1 MPEPVENM
9 SENEPENHNEATPS
23 GDNQENIADGG
34 DDIDRDQAEGDDQE
48 PSRGAGG
55 NGEPRREEKAASL
68 SDEKEAKDAQVQ
80 APGYTPSRRGE
91 RLMLAR
97 YGKMGYLGFFRHSER
112 EIPPTV
118 THAVVHSERGL
129 EIAQI
134 LSSFLHRRGS
144 CSIPRDKIDRYCQ
157 ASGGNYSI
165 SKEGQFVRF
174 ATSQDLNEQRHL
186 DLEAKEEGKYCQEL
200 IGKHELPMQLVDV
213 EHLFGG
219 DRIIYY
225 FMADG
230 RVDFRQLVK
239 ELAQQYQT
247 RIEMRQIGARDE
259 ARLIADFETCGRECC
274 CKNFLKILHPV
285 SMRMAKLQKATLD
298 PSKISGRCG
307 RLKCCLRYED
317 QVYTELCKHLPKT
330 NSWVQTEQGLG
341 QVLDAQ
347 VLTQLVKVRLQTG
360 RILAISVEDIL
371 QRDVKS
377 PPVPK
382 AGLTEAREEL
392 QPAPTIPTTLPLEE
406 EIEPQED
413 LAEQTEDKESV
424 SKKRRRRRRRKK
436 KKDND

>member
-1 MPEPVENM
+1 MN
-9 SENEPENHNEATPS
+9 ENEPENHNEAAST

-34 DDIDRDQAEGDDQE
+34 DDIDRYQAEGDDQE
-48 PSRGAGG
+48 PSRGGG
-55 NGEPRREEKAASL
+55 NGEPANEVKASSSA
-68 SDEKEAKDAQVQ
+68 EVKEAKETQVR
-80 APGYTPSRRGE
+80 APGYTPSRKGE

-112 EIPPTV
+112 EITPTI

-200 IGKHELPMQLVDV
+200 IEKHELPMRLVDV

-341 QVLDAQ
+341 QVLEAQ

-360 RILAISVEDIL
+360 RILAISVEEIL
-371 QRDVKS
+371 QQEVKS

-382 AGLTEAREEL
+382 AEITEPREEI
-392 QPAPTIPTTLPLEE
+392 QPEPIIPTILPLEE
-406 EIEPQED
+406 DIDSQ
-413 LAEQTEDKESV
+413 ANSTEQTEDKASA

-436 KKDND
+436 KKDNE

>member
-9 SENEPENHNEATPS
+9 NENEPENHNEAAPT
-23 GDNQENIADGG
+23 GDNQENIPDGE
-34 DDIDRDQAEGDDQE
+34 DDIDREQAEGDDEE
-48 PSRGAGG
+48 PSRAAGG
-55 NGEPRREEKAASL
+55 NGEPASKVTAAPL
-68 SDEKEAKDAQVQ
+68 VDVKEAKDTQVR
-80 APGYTPSRRGE
+80 ASGYPPSRRGE

-112 EIPPTV
+112 AIPPTV

-157 ASGGNYSI
+157 ASGGNYTI

-200 IGKHELPMQLVDV
+200 IEKYQLPMQLVDV

-239 ELAQQYQT
+239 DLAQRYQT

-274 CKNFLKILHPV
+274 CKNFLKVLHPV

-317 QVYTELCKHLPKT
+317 QVYMELCKCLPKP
-330 NSWVQTEQGLG
+330 NSWVKTEQGLG
-341 QVLDAQ
+341 QVLETQ

-360 RILAISVEDIL
+360 RILAISVGEIL
-371 QRDVKS
+371 QRDVKP
-377 PPVPK
+377 PPVSKAEITEPK
-382 AGLTEAREEL
+382 EEL
-392 QPAPTIPTTLPLEE
+392 QPEPIIPTTLPLEE
-406 EIEPQED
+406 DIDPQAD
-413 LAEQTEDKESV
+413 FSEQTEDKESA

-436 KKDND
+436 KKDKE

>member
-1 MPEPVENM
+1 MPEPVDNM
-9 SENEPENHNEATPS
+9 NNDEPENHTEGAPL
-23 GDNQENIADGG
+23 GDNRENIPGSEDDIGREQAGG
-34 DDIDRDQAEGDDQE
+34 DEQE
-48 PSRGAGG
+48 LAQDAGG
-55 NGEPRREEKAASL
+55 NGKAASEVEAAP
-68 SDEKEAKDAQVQ
+68 STEVKEAKDTQVRSS
-80 APGYTPSRRGE
+80 GYTPSRKGE

-112 EIPPTV
+112 EIPPTA

-144 CSIPRDKIDRYCQ
+144 CTIPRDKIDRYCQ
-157 ASGGNYSI
+157 ASGGNYTI

-174 ATSQDLNEQRHL
+174 ASSQDLNEQRHL

-200 IGKHELPMQLVDV
+200 IEKYQLPMQLVDV

-274 CKNFLKILHPV
+274 CKNFLKVLHPV

-317 QVYTELCKHLPKT
+317 QVYTELYKRLPKT
-330 NSWVQTEQGLG
+330 NSWVKTEQGLG
-341 QVLDAQ
+341 QILETQ
-347 VLTQLVKVRLQTG
+347 VLTQLVKIRLQTG
-360 RILAISVEDIL
+360 RILAIGVDEIL
-371 QRDVKS
+371 QRDVK
-377 PPVPK
+377 PPPLGK
-382 AGLTEAREEL
+382 AETREPSDQV
-392 QPAPTIPTTLPLEE
+392 QPEPIHPTILPVEE
-406 EIEPQED
+406 DMDPQED
-413 LAEQTEDKESV
+413 STEQTEEKESA

-436 KKDND
+436 KKENE